1 VLHSGKVCLYFETL
15 DHQEELELANT
26 LAYFVITKRF
36 CEKVFCCMQSDVNGL
51 KLFYSLSLTEEQN
64 KLDRSSPQT
73 FFWLAYYF
81 QVRPGTWVPING
93 DKYLLQTN
101 LFSLV

>member
-1 VLHSGKVCLYFETL
+1 MLHSGKVCLYFETS
-15 DHQEELELANT
+15 DHQEELEWTNT

-73 FFWLAYYF
+73 FFLASILL
-81 QVRPGTWVPING
+81 PGKAWNIPING